1 MPKKYAE
8 VIAAVNN
15 MPEAKRKAEEDAA
28 FVAKVQ
34 GLEDYKA
41 APIREERFFHRVNTS
56 WNLYDNLSLID
67 QVPQKL
73 KAELQSFSDACK
85 TLARLEG
92 NNKPSEEEYNA
103 ALKTLGN
110 LQNFLTREENGTTV
124 YELLQRCY
132 EVEEKKA
139 KTGKAKNGYKVGL
152 DYRDIKYYGEDLC
165 EYIDVPFSRM
175 AVEEAVENTKKERE
189 NKRLEAYNNTEEEKR
204 FPVSS
209 VRLGAQLLKMEM
221 LQKRTKIN
229 DFFQK
234 IDDKL
239 EELENTADV
248 HEVEKYAGLDKV
260 REQADNLRFATSA
273 TAYKYRK
280 PENKLTVDV
289 FTPIEE
295 VAKTFL
301 KELNKFKRTSPAAY
315 KELCADYE
323 KELRNANYEDAQ
335 EIIDELDLKE
345 IVPDAEGNEIEVEVQ
360 EKKANVW
367 IEEIKAENAFAKL
380 NPETNRMELDPDQI
394 AKVLVI
400 RDLANAERGDAKNL
414 NGCTLKETQIRTA
427 ARELKK
433 DQTFQNFIKKL
444 NDDPVKYRA
453 ALSAASTGHCG
464 GLDDMFKAYVKQ
476 LPAGQMS
483 NATPLK
489 RYLPTVLER
498 IEILQKQAKKKPA
511 LGAAAAAETIA
522 LRNIVRA
529 QRDAKSRLNKII
541 PTSKSDLLGRE
552 IAALKNDKELTTY
565 LGTARVQELLQKGH
579 GGRMLE
585 NVRLHVYAEDT
596 AAEKLRMEKE
606 KQSPLLRFNEKKEE
620 EKGIGRKARGVLLE
634 STIAGRIDDIKAAAD
649 KYRTELYY
657 LAPGTEKEQKAMEM
671 TKVLIGE
678 YLVHCLPYVNAD
690 AKEKWSENYGTLSR
704 GEVVWSDVEKKIMK
718 INQNETFK
726 KLTDN
731 LDHDGA
737 LAILREMNEKSPRE
751 FMLKH
756 MGLDKE
762 QEGAEINTGAVNQGN
777 PESLIK

>member
-8 VIAAVNN
+8 VLAAVNN

-28 FVAKVQ
+28 LVAKVQ

-229 DFFQK
+229 DLIQK

-248 HEVEKYAGLDKV
+248 QEVEKYAGLDKV
-260 REQADNLRFATSA
+260 REQADNIRFATSA

-301 KELNKFKRTSPAAY
+301 KTLNTFKRTSPEAY

-489 RYLPTVLER
+489 RYLPTALER

-529 QRDAKSRLNKII
+529 QRDAKSRLNKNI

-552 IAALKNDKELTTY
+552 IKALKDDKNLTAY
-565 LGTARVQELLQKGH
+565 LGTERVQSLLQKGH
-579 GGRMLE
+579 GGKMLE
-585 NVRLHVYAEDT
+585 NVRLHVYTGQE
-596 AAEKLRMEKE
+596 EGKE
-606 KQSPLLRFNEKKEE
+606 
-620 EKGIGRKARGVLLE
+620 IGRKATDVLLE
-634 STIAGRIDDIKAAAD
+634 STIAGRIDDIKTAAA
-649 KYRTELYY
+649 KCRTELYY
-657 LAPGTEKEQKAMEM
+657 LEPGTDKEQKAMEM

-678 YLVHCLPYVNAD
+678 YLVHCLPYVNAN

-737 LAILREMNEKSPRE
+737 LAILRDMNEKPPRE

-762 QEGAEINTGAVNQGN
+762 QEGAEIKTGAVNQGN
-777 PESLIK
+777 PESLIKK

>member
-8 VIAAVNN
+8 VLAAVNN

-28 FVAKVQ
+28 LVAKVQ

-56 WNLYDNLSLID
+56 WNLYDNLSLLD

-229 DFFQK
+229 DLIQK

-301 KELNKFKRTSPAAY
+301 KTLNTFKRTSPEAY

-529 QRDAKSRLNKII
+529 QRDAKSRLNKTI
-541 PTSKSDLLGRE
+541 PVSKSDLLGRE
-552 IAALKNDKELTTY
+552 IKALKDDKNLTAY
-565 LGTARVQELLQKGH
+565 LGTERVQSLLQKGH
-579 GGRMLE
+579 GGKMLE
-585 NVRLHVYAEDT
+585 NVRLHVYTGQE
-596 AAEKLRMEKE
+596 EGKE
-606 KQSPLLRFNEKKEE
+606 
-620 EKGIGRKARGVLLE
+620 IGRKATDVLLE
-634 STIAGRIDDIKAAAD
+634 STIAGRIDDIKTAAA
-649 KYRTELYY
+649 KCRTELYY
-657 LAPGTEKEQKAMEM
+657 LEPGTDKEQKAMEM

-678 YLVHCLPYVNAD
+678 YLVHCLPYVNAN

-737 LAILREMNEKSPRE
+737 LAMLRDMNEKPPRE

-762 QEGAEINTGAVNQGN
+762 QEGAEIKTGAVNQGN
-777 PESLIK
+777 PESLIKK

>member
-8 VIAAVNN
+8 VLAAVNN

-28 FVAKVQ
+28 LVAKVQ

-165 EYIDVPFSRM
+165 ESIDVPFSRM

-229 DFFQK
+229 DLIQK

-260 REQADNLRFATSA
+260 REQADDLRFATSA
-273 TAYKYRK
+273 TAYKYSK

-301 KELNKFKRTSPAAY
+301 KTLNTFKRTSPEAY

-529 QRDAKSRLNKII
+529 QRDAKSRLNKNI

-552 IAALKNDKELTTY
+552 IKALKDDKNLTAY
-565 LGTARVQELLQKGH
+565 LGTERVQSLLQKGH
-579 GGRMLE
+579 GGKMLE
-585 NVRLHVYAEDT
+585 NVRLHVYTGQE
-596 AAEKLRMEKE
+596 EGKE
-606 KQSPLLRFNEKKEE
+606 
-620 EKGIGRKARGVLLE
+620 IGRKATDVLLE
-634 STIAGRIDDIKAAAD
+634 STIAGRIDDIKTAAA
-649 KYRTELYY
+649 KCRTELYY
-657 LAPGTEKEQKAMEM
+657 LEPGTDKEQKAMEM

-678 YLVHCLPYVNAD
+678 YLVHCLPYVNAN

-737 LAILREMNEKSPRE
+737 LAILRDMNEKPPRE

-762 QEGAEINTGAVNQGN
+762 QEGAEIKTGAVNQGN
-777 PESLIK
+777 PESLIKK

>member
-8 VIAAVNN
+8 VLAAVNN

-28 FVAKVQ
+28 LVAKVQ

-229 DFFQK
+229 DLIQK

-260 REQADNLRFATSA
+260 REQADDLRFATSA
-273 TAYKYRK
+273 TAYKYSK

-301 KELNKFKRTSPAAY
+301 KTLNTFKRTSPEAY

-345 IVPDAEGNEIEVEVQ
+345 IVPDAEGNEIEVEAQ

-414 NGCTLKETQIRTA
+414 NGCTLKETQIRSA

-433 DQTFQNFIKKL
+433 DQIFQNFIKKL

-529 QRDAKSRLNKII
+529 QRDAKSRLNKTI
-541 PTSKSDLLGRE
+541 PVSKSDLLGRE
-552 IAALKNDKELTTY
+552 IKALKDDKNLTAY
-565 LGTARVQELLQKGH
+565 LGTERVQSLLQKGH
-579 GGRMLE
+579 GGKMLE
-585 NVRLHVYAEDT
+585 NVRLHVYTGQE
-596 AAEKLRMEKE
+596 EGKE
-606 KQSPLLRFNEKKEE
+606 
-620 EKGIGRKARGVLLE
+620 IGRKATDVLLE
-634 STIAGRIDDIKAAAD
+634 STIAGRIDDIKTAAA
-649 KYRTELYY
+649 KCRTELYY
-657 LAPGTEKEQKAMEM
+657 LEPGTDKEQKAMEM

-678 YLVHCLPYVNAD
+678 YLVHCLPYVNAN

-737 LAILREMNEKSPRE
+737 LAILRDMNEKPPRE

-762 QEGAEINTGAVNQGN
+762 QEGAEIKTGAVNQGN
-777 PESLIK
+777 PESLIKK

>member
-8 VIAAVNN
+8 VLAAVNN

-28 FVAKVQ
+28 LVAKVQ

-229 DFFQK
+229 DLIQK

-301 KELNKFKRTSPAAY
+301 KTLNTFKRTSPEAY

-529 QRDAKSRLNKII
+529 QRDAKSRLNKNI

-552 IAALKNDKELTTY
+552 IKALKDDKNLTAY
-565 LGTARVQELLQKGH
+565 LGTERVQSLLQKGH
-579 GGRMLE
+579 GGKMLE
-585 NVRLHVYAEDT
+585 NVRLHVYTGQE
-596 AAEKLRMEKE
+596 EGKE
-606 KQSPLLRFNEKKEE
+606 
-620 EKGIGRKARGVLLE
+620 IGRKATDVLLE
-634 STIAGRIDDIKAAAD
+634 STIAGRIDDIKTAAA
-649 KYRTELYY
+649 KCRTELYY
-657 LAPGTEKEQKAMEM
+657 LEPGTDKEQKAMEM

-678 YLVHCLPYVNAD
+678 YLVHCLPYVNAN

-737 LAILREMNEKSPRE
+737 LAILRDMNEKPPRE

-762 QEGAEINTGAVNQGN
+762 QEGAEIKTGAVNQGN
-777 PESLIK
+777 PESLIKK

>member
-8 VIAAVNN
+8 VLAAVNN

-28 FVAKVQ
+28 LVAKVQ

-229 DFFQK
+229 DLIQK

-260 REQADNLRFATSA
+260 REQADDLRFATSA
-273 TAYKYRK
+273 TAYKYSK

-301 KELNKFKRTSPAAY
+301 KTLNTFKRTSPEAY

-529 QRDAKSRLNKII
+529 QRDAKSRLNKTI
-541 PTSKSDLLGRE
+541 PVSKSDLLGRE
-552 IAALKNDKELTTY
+552 IKTLKDDKNLTAY
-565 LGTARVQELLQKGH
+565 LGTERVQSLLQKGH
-579 GGRMLE
+579 GGKMLE
-585 NVRLHVYAEDT
+585 NVRLHVYTGQE
-596 AAEKLRMEKE
+596 EGKE
-606 KQSPLLRFNEKKEE
+606 
-620 EKGIGRKARGVLLE
+620 IGRKATDVLLE
-634 STIAGRIDDIKAAAD
+634 STIAGRIDDIKTAAA
-649 KYRTELYY
+649 KCRTELYY
-657 LAPGTEKEQKAMEM
+657 LEPGTDKEQKAMEM

-678 YLVHCLPYVNAD
+678 YLVHCLPYVNAN

-737 LAILREMNEKSPRE
+737 LAILRDMNEKPPRE

-762 QEGAEINTGAVNQGN
+762 QEGAEIKTGAVNQGN
-777 PESLIK
+777 PESLIKK

>member
-8 VIAAVNN
+8 VLAAVNN

-28 FVAKVQ
+28 LVAKVQ
-34 GLEDYKA
+34 GLEDYTA

-165 EYIDVPFSRM
+165 EYIDVPFSRE
-175 AVEEAVENTKKERE
+175 AVEEAVENTKKKRE

-248 HEVEKYAGLDKV
+248 QEVEKYAGLDKV
-260 REQADNLRFATSA
+260 REEADNLRFATSA

-301 KELNKFKRTSPAAY
+301 KTLNTFKRTSPEAY

-345 IVPDAEGNEIEVEVQ
+345 IVPDAEGNEIEVEAQ

-489 RYLPTVLER
+489 RYLPTALER

-529 QRDAKSRLNKII
+529 QRDAKSRLNKTI
-541 PTSKSDLLGRE
+541 PVSKSDLLGRE
-552 IAALKNDKELTTY
+552 IKTLKDDKNLTAY
-565 LGTARVQELLQKGH
+565 LGTERVQSLLQKGH
-579 GGRMLE
+579 GGKMLE
-585 NVRLHVYAEDT
+585 NVRLHVYTGQE
-596 AAEKLRMEKE
+596 EGKE
-606 KQSPLLRFNEKKEE
+606 
-620 EKGIGRKARGVLLE
+620 IGRKATDVLLE
-634 STIAGRIDDIKAAAD
+634 STIAGRIDDIKTAAA
-649 KYRTELYY
+649 KCRTELYY
-657 LAPGTEKEQKAMEM
+657 LEPGTDKEQKAMEM

-678 YLVHCLPYVNAD
+678 YLVHCLPYVNAN

-737 LAILREMNEKSPRE
+737 LAILRDMNEKPPRE

-762 QEGAEINTGAVNQGN
+762 QEGAEIKTGAVNQGN
-777 PESLIK
+777 PESLIKK

>member
-8 VIAAVNN
+8 VLAAVNN

-28 FVAKVQ
+28 LVAKVQ

-229 DFFQK
+229 DLIQK

-260 REQADNLRFATSA
+260 REQADNIRFATSA

-301 KELNKFKRTSPAAY
+301 KTLNTFKRTSPEAY

-345 IVPDAEGNEIEVEVQ
+345 IVPDAEGNEIEVEAQ

-414 NGCTLKETQIRTA
+414 NGCTLKETQIRSA

-433 DQTFQNFIKKL
+433 DQIFQNFIKKL

-529 QRDAKSRLNKII
+529 QRDAKSRLNKNI

-552 IAALKNDKELTTY
+552 IKALKDDKNLTAY
-565 LGTARVQELLQKGH
+565 LGTERVQSLLQKGH
-579 GGRMLE
+579 GGKMLE
-585 NVRLHVYAEDT
+585 NVRLHVYTGQE
-596 AAEKLRMEKE
+596 EGKE
-606 KQSPLLRFNEKKEE
+606 
-620 EKGIGRKARGVLLE
+620 IGRKATDVLLE
-634 STIAGRIDDIKAAAD
+634 STIAGRIDDIKTAAA
-649 KYRTELYY
+649 KCRTELYY
-657 LAPGTEKEQKAMEM
+657 LEPGTDKEQKAMEM

-678 YLVHCLPYVNAD
+678 YLVHCLPYVNAN

-737 LAILREMNEKSPRE
+737 LAILRDMNEKPPRE

-762 QEGAEINTGAVNQGN
+762 QEGAEIKTGAVNQGN
-777 PESLIK
+777 PESLIKK

>member
-8 VIAAVNN
+8 VLAAVNN

-28 FVAKVQ
+28 LVAKVQ

-229 DFFQK
+229 DLIQK

-248 HEVEKYAGLDKV
+248 QEVEKYAGLDKV
-260 REQADNLRFATSA
+260 REQADNIRFATSA

-301 KELNKFKRTSPAAY
+301 KTLNTFKRTSPEAY

-345 IVPDAEGNEIEVEVQ
+345 IVPDAEGNEIEVEAQ

-414 NGCTLKETQIRTA
+414 NGCTLKETQIRSA

-433 DQTFQNFIKKL
+433 DQIFQNFIKKL

-529 QRDAKSRLNKII
+529 QRDAKSRLNKNI

-552 IAALKNDKELTTY
+552 IKALKDDKNLTAY
-565 LGTARVQELLQKGH
+565 LGTERVQSLLQKGH
-579 GGRMLE
+579 GGKMLE
-585 NVRLHVYAEDT
+585 NVRLHVYTGQE
-596 AAEKLRMEKE
+596 EGKE
-606 KQSPLLRFNEKKEE
+606 
-620 EKGIGRKARGVLLE
+620 IGRKATDVLLE
-634 STIAGRIDDIKAAAD
+634 STIAGRIDDIKTAAA
-649 KYRTELYY
+649 KCRTELYY
-657 LAPGTEKEQKAMEM
+657 LEPGTDKEQKAMEM

-678 YLVHCLPYVNAD
+678 YLVHCLPYVNAN

-737 LAILREMNEKSPRE
+737 LAILRDMNEKPPRE

-762 QEGAEINTGAVNQGN
+762 QEGAEIKTGAVNQGN
-777 PESLIK
+777 PESLIKK